1 MIMTYKLDSF
11 GINRPITAVS
21 HRDDEYQEAEF
32 KTLLEMQDRHFWYV
46 GRHKF
51 LLGCLKKYLKQSHK
65 NLIDLGGGVGGWIKY
80 LIDRFPFGFEEIA
93 LGDSSN
99 VALMGAKTV
108 LPDSISFYQVD
119 LMATHWRE
127 KWDVIFLLDVIEHCP
142 DDEAI
147 LNQVFEALKPGGL
160 LIVSTP
166 ALMYFWSYNDE
177 FAKHLRRYNISDYE
191 RLAGLTGF
199 KLLDARYFMFFLSP
213 LYWLSRKSKTK
224 GLSKVEIKASIEKKH
239 QVPRFPINYLLSKI
253 FSAETPLGHH
263 LKFPWG
269 TSVLGVF
276 QKL

>member
-1 MIMTYKLDSF
+1 MIYKLDSF
-11 GINRPITAVS
+11 GINRPITPVS
-21 HRDDEYQEAEF
+21 HRDDEYQEAGF

-51 LLGCLKKYLKQSHK
+51 LLGCLSRHLKKSHK
-65 NLIDLGGGVGGWIKY
+65 NLIDLGGGVGRWIKY
-80 LIDRFPFGFEEIA
+80 RIDRLPFDFEEIA

-99 VALMGAKTV
+99 VALMGAKTI
-108 LPDSISFYQVD
+108 LPTNVSFYQVD
-119 LMATHWRE
+119 LMDTHWRE

-147 LNQVFEALKPGGL
+147 LSQAFEALKPGGL

-191 RLAGLTGF
+191 RLASLTGF
-199 KLLDARYFMFFLSP
+199 NLADARYFMFFLSP
-213 LYWLSRKSKTK
+213 LYWLFRKVKPK
-224 GLSKVEIKASIEKKH
+224 RLSKAEIEASMKKEH
-239 QVPRFPINYLLSKI
+239 QVPQALINFILSKI

-276 QKL
+276 EKP